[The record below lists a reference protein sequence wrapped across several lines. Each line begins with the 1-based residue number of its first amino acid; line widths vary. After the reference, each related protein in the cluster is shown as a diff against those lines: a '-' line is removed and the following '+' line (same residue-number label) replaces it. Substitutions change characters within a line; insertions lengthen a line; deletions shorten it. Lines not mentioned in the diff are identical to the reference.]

1 MELHTQ
7 LEQMK
12 RETGRVRALVLK
24 GRQIGISTY
33 IAARYYHK
41 TTHRKGCRTFILT
54 HLDDATDNLFGM
66 VRRFH
71 DHCPPEVRPST
82 GTASAKELSFNLL
95 DSGYKVGT
103 AGNRA
108 IGRSDTIQ
116 LFHGSEM
123 AFWPNAA
130 DHAAGVGQAIADA
143 PGTEVILESTANG
156 IGGAFHTMWKAA
168 ERGDSKYRPIF
179 LPWYPHDEYAAAPP
193 DDWNAPEA
201 FAEYAEAYNLTRAQT
216 YWEWLKNRDL
226 ASKIGRAHV

>member
-33 IAARYYHK
+33 IAARFYHA
-41 TTHRKGCRTFILT
+41 TTHRRGCRTFILT

-71 DHCPPEVRPST
+71 DGCPAPVKPQT
-82 GTASAKELSFNLL
+82 GTASAKELYFAGL

-108 IGRSDTIQ
+108 VGRSETIQ
-116 LFHGSEM
+116 NFHGSEM
-123 AFWPNAA
+123 AFWPAA
-130 DHAAGVGQAIADA
+130 EEHSSGILQAVAKVA
-143 PGTEVILESTANG
+143 GTEIVLESTANG
-156 IGGAFHTMWKAA
+156 IGGAFHSQWKAA
-168 ERGDSKYRPIF
+168 ERGESEFEAIF
-179 LPWYPHDEYAAAPP
+179 LPWFLHEEYTRKAP
-193 DDWNAPEA
+193 DDWNAPPS
-201 FAEYAEAYNLTRAQT
+201 FEAY
-216 YWEWLKNRDL
+216 
-226 ASKIGRAHV
+226 ASS